1 MTRRTSYCCIGCLAL
16 VAALTGCHE
25 PASKLSQANLDEP
38 SKVKSAAPSYWEH
51 EPPTRSTTGYRKV
64 ALVEFAIEYVTEKL
78 ESLSDNQPGV
88 VIHEFIPIGFATS
101 MAGAGRIRIQLD
113 EAMRKEFPDEL
124 HRFFVDRLQAE
135 GLQLVSHDSIRAAKA
150 FKSLALG
157 QPGHTDL
164 GHAFNVA
171 GTDVGVPRLLVIEPA
186 KGFDVILGTN
196 DGRTVEQVEQELIK
210 EVGADVALRVR
221 LRLSVYRQC
230 ASMEKW
236 SILRVTKSDTFG
248 YHFAERSLVSDET
261 VVKKEDFL
269 LVAGVIKQIDS
280 DQYRQ
285 AIHKLYPPFLNMAVQ
300 TLVEHSDIEVAPK
313 PVLNDDAS

>member
-1 MTRRTSYCCIGCLAL
+1 MTRRTYYRRIGCLVL
-16 VAALTGCHE
+16 LAALTGCHE

-38 SKVKSAAPSYWEH
+38 SKVKSAAASYWEH
-51 EPPTRSTTGYRKV
+51 EPPNRPTTGYRKV

-124 HRFFVDRLQAE
+124 HRFFVDRLEAE
-135 GLQLVSHDSIRAAKA
+135 GMKLVPSEAIRASKA
-150 FKSLALG
+150 YGNLRIEK
-157 QPGHTDL
+157 PGYRDL

-171 GTDVGVPRLLVIEPA
+171 GTDVGVPRLLVVEPA
-186 KGFDVILGTN
+186 TGFDVIVGTN
-196 DGRTVEQVEQELIK
+196 DFRTVEQVEQDIIK

-221 LRLSVYRQC
+221 FRLSVYRQY

-261 VVKKEDFL
+261 VVKKEEFL
-269 LVAGVIKQIDS
+269 PVAGIIKQIDT
-280 DQYRQ
+280 DQYRL
-285 AIHKLYPPFLNMAVQ
+285 AIKKLYPPFLNMAVH
-300 TLVEHSDIEVAPK
+300 TLVGQSDISEST
-313 PVLNDDAS
+313 PVDDAS